1 MKTQIK
7 ILKHEN
13 KTSKEGKDYTR
24 FNTSQ
29 GWVSA
34 FDTDIIEDLKKA
46 EGRTASV
53 ELATSEDGKFKN
65 IRKFYGIVAHG
76 LEEKQEEEVGED
88 GLVSFEKP
96 KVIKPEQLG
105 KSVYQPTS
113 MYVSYAKDI
122 FCALLENIK
131 PTTADFNVEMAK
143 VAFRNVM
150 NESIEL
156 VKQAHK
162 AFE

>member
-24 FNTSQ
+24 FNTSA

-34 FDTDIIEDLKKA
+34 FDGEIIDELKKGT
-46 EGRTASV
+46 GRTVSV

-65 IRKFYGIVAHG
+65 IRKFYGLVAPG
-76 LEEKQEEEVGED
+76 LEELKQANEETEELIEQVT
-88 GLVSFEKP
+88 
-96 KVIKPEQLG
+96 KVIKPEQFG

-150 NESIEL
+150 QESIEL

>member
-1 MKTQIK
+1 MKGGMKMKTQIK
-7 ILKHEN
+7 IKSHED

-34 FDTDIIEDLKKA
+34 FDSEIIEELKKG
-46 EGRTASV
+46 EGRTVSV

-65 IRKFYGIVAHG
+65 IRKFYGLVAPG
-76 LEEKQEEEVGED
+76 LEELKQANKETEELIAE
-88 GLVSFEKP
+88 
-96 KVIKPEQLG
+96 VIKPNSMG
-105 KSVYQPTS
+105 RSAYNPTS

-122 FCALLENIK
+122 FCASLKDNAAPLTIEQSK
-131 PTTADFNVEMAK
+131 ML
-143 VAFRNVM
+143 M
-150 NESIEL
+150 NAAVEL